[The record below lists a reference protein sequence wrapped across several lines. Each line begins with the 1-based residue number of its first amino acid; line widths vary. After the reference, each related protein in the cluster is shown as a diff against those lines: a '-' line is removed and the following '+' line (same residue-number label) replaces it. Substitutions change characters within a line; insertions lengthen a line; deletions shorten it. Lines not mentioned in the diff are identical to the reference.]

1 MGIRLLHSMA
11 CLGMNA
17 YPIQVETDILRGLPN
32 FTVVGLPDT
41 AVKESR
47 DRVRFVFKNC
57 GFTFPNGRITVNLA
71 PADLK
76 KSGSAYDLPIF
87 LGILL
92 SSGQIPDVGLED
104 AAFLGELSLSGRLSR
119 VDGVLPMVLAAK
131 EAGIK
136 KVFLPAENQQEAAV
150 VRDMEIYGLEHVNQ
164 LLSFLEGRKKLT
176 PAQCTQQKQVEEVLA
191 PDFAEI
197 KGQPV
202 ARRAVELAVAGGHN
216 LLLIGPPGAGK
227 SMLAKRIPGILP
239 PMTFD
244 ESMETSR
251 IYSVA
256 GLLTSKQP
264 LITTRP
270 FRAPH
275 HSISAAGLSG
285 GGTVPQP
292 GEISLAHNGV
302 LFLDELP
309 EFNRQTIEV
318 LRQPME
324 DGAVTISRVHG
335 TLTYP
340 CRVMVVAAMNPC
352 PCGYF
357 GHPTRACTCSKGAVA
372 KYLGRISGPLLD
384 RLDLHIDVPPVDY
397 DSLANHQ
404 KSESSAAI
412 RQRVMKV
419 RQIQQQRFQDKN
431 IYANA
436 QIPPGMLEQ
445 FCPMDDGAKAM
456 LKSAFERLGLSGR
469 AYDRILKV
477 ARTAADL
484 EESEVI
490 RRPHIAEAIQY
501 RSLDRKYWSRQ

>member
-32 FTVVGLPDT
+32 FTVVGLPDA

-104 AAFLGELSLSGRLSR
+104 AAFLGELSLSGKLSR

-164 LLSFLEGRKKLT
+164 LLSFLEGRKKLA
-176 PAQCTQQKQVEEVLA
+176 PAQCTREKPVEEVLA

-285 GGTVPQP
+285 GGTIPQP

-309 EFNRQTIEV
+309 EFNRQAIEV

-404 KSESSAAI
+404 KSEPSAAI
-412 RQRVMKV
+412 RQRVMRV
-419 RQIQQQRFQDKN
+419 RQIQQQRFQDNK

>member
-32 FTVVGLPDT
+32 FTVVGLPDA

-57 GFTFPNGRITVNLA
+57 GFTFPSGRITVNLA

-176 PAQCTQQKQVEEVLA
+176 PAQCTREKPVEEVLA

-309 EFNRQTIEV
+309 EFNRQAIEV

-404 KSESSAAI
+404 KSEPSAAI
-412 RQRVMKV
+412 RQRVMRV

>member
-11 CLGMNA
+11 CFGMNA
-17 YPIQVETDILRGLPN
+17 YLIQVETDILRGLPN
-32 FTVVGLPDT
+32 FTVVGLPDA

-57 GFTFPNGRITVNLA
+57 GFSFPNGRITVNLA

-76 KSGSAYDLPIF
+76 KSGSSFDLPIF
-87 LGILL
+87 LGILF
-92 SSGQIPDVGLED
+92 SSGQVSDAGLED
-104 AAFLGELSLSGRLSR
+104 AACVGELSLSGKLSP
-119 VDGVLPMVLAAK
+119 VNGVLPMVLAAK

-136 KVFLPAENQQEAAV
+136 KIFLPAENQQEAAV

-164 LLSFLEGRKKLT
+164 LLGFLEGRIKLT
-176 PAQCTQQKQVEEVLA
+176 PAHYTQPKSAEEVLA
-191 PDFAEI
+191 PDFADV

-202 ARRAVELAVAGGHN
+202 ARRAVEVAVAGGHN
-216 LLLIGPPGAGK
+216 LLLIGSPGAGK

-239 PMTFD
+239 PMTFE
-244 ESMETSR
+244 ESIETSR
-251 IYSVA
+251 IYSIA
-256 GLLTSKQP
+256 GLLSSKQP
-264 LITTRP
+264 LITVRP

-285 GGTVPQP
+285 GGTIPQP

-309 EFNRQTIEV
+309 EFNRQAIEI

-324 DGAVTISRVHG
+324 DGTVTISRVQG

-357 GHPTRACTCSKGAVA
+357 GHPTRACTCEKGAVS
-372 KYLGRISGPLLD
+372 KYLNRISGPLLD

-397 DSLANHQ
+397 DSLASHQ
-404 KSESSAAI
+404 KSEPSSEI
-412 RQRVMKV
+412 RKRVMKV
-419 RQIQQQRFQDKN
+419 RQIQQQRFSGKG
-431 IYANA
+431 IYTNA
-436 QIPPGMLEQ
+436 QIPPGLLEEC
-445 FCPMDDGAKAM
+445 CPMDDGAKAM

-477 ARTAADL
+477 ARTVADL
-484 EESEVI
+484 EESEII

-501 RSLDRKYWSRQ
+501 RSLDRKYWSRM

>member
-32 FTVVGLPDT
+32 FTVVGLPDA

-164 LLSFLEGRKKLT
+164 LLSFLEGRKKLA
-176 PAQCTQQKQVEEVLA
+176 PAQCTREKPVEEVLA

-309 EFNRQTIEV
+309 EFNRQAIEV

-412 RQRVMKV
+412 RQRVMRV
-419 RQIQQQRFQDKN
+419 RQIQQQRFQDNK

-490 RRPHIAEAIQY
+490 RRSHIAEAIQY

>member
-32 FTVVGLPDT
+32 FTVVGLPDA

-57 GFTFPNGRITVNLA
+57 GFTFPSGRITVNLA

-176 PAQCTQQKQVEEVLA
+176 PAQCTREKPVEEVLA

-309 EFNRQTIEV
+309 EFNRQAIEV

-412 RQRVMKV
+412 RQRVMRV

>member
-11 CLGMNA
+11 CLGMDA

-32 FTVVGLPDT
+32 FTIVGLPDT

-57 GFTFPNGRITVNLA
+57 GFSFPTGRITVNLA

-104 AAFLGELSLSGRLSR
+104 AAFLGELSLSGKLSR
-119 VDGVLPMVLAAK
+119 VDGVLPMVMAAK

-150 VRDMEIYGLEHVNQ
+150 VREMEIYGLEHVNQ
-164 LLSFLEGRKKLT
+164 LISFLEGRIQLT
-176 PAQCTQQKQVEEVLA
+176 PAQCHSAKPVEDVLA
-191 PDFAEI
+191 PDFADV

-216 LLLIGPPGAGK
+216 LLLIGSPGAGK

-239 PMTFD
+239 PMTFE

-256 GLLTSKQP
+256 GLLSGKQP

-285 GGTVPQP
+285 GGSIPQP

-309 EFNRQTIEV
+309 EFNRQAIEV

-324 DGAVTISRVHG
+324 DGSVTISRVQG

-340 CRVMVVAAMNPC
+340 CRIMVVAAMNPC

-357 GHPTRACTCSKGAVA
+357 GHPTRACTCSKGAVS
-372 KYLGRISGPLLD
+372 KYLGRVSGPLLD
-384 RLDLHIDVPPVDY
+384 RLDLHIDVPPVEY

-412 RQRVMKV
+412 RQRVIRV
-419 RQIQQQRFQDKN
+419 RQLQQQRFQGKG
-431 IYANA
+431 IYTNA

-445 FCPMDDGAKAM
+445 FCPMDDGARSM
-456 LKSAFERLGLSGR
+456 LKSAFERLGLSAR

-484 EESEVI
+484 EGSELI

-501 RSLDRKYWSRQ
+501 RSLDRKYWSKL

>member
-32 FTVVGLPDT
+32 FTVVGLPDA

-57 GFTFPNGRITVNLA
+57 GFTFPSGRITVNLA

-104 AAFLGELSLSGRLSR
+104 AAFLGELSLSGKLSR

-176 PAQCTQQKQVEEVLA
+176 PAQCTREKPVEEVLA

-309 EFNRQTIEV
+309 EFNRQAIEV

-404 KSESSAAI
+404 KSEPSAAI
-412 RQRVMKV
+412 RQRVMRV

>member
-1 MGIRLLHSMA
+1 MGIQQLHSMA
-11 CLGMNA
+11 CFGMNA
-17 YPIQVETDILRGLPN
+17 YPVLVETDILRGLPN
-32 FTVVGLPDT
+32 FTVVGLPDA

-57 GFTFPNGRITVNLA
+57 GFTFPTGRITVNLA

-76 KSGSAYDLPIF
+76 KSGAAYDLPIF
-87 LGILL
+87 LGLLL
-92 SSGQIPDVGLED
+92 SSGQIQDVGLED
-104 AAFLGELSLSGRLSR
+104 AAFLGELSLSGKLLR

-150 VRDMEIYGLEHVNQ
+150 VQGMEIYGLEHVNQ
-164 LLSFLEGRKKLT
+164 FISFLEGRIQLT
-176 PAQCTQQKQVEEVLA
+176 PAHYTRSKSVEEALA
-191 PDFAEI
+191 PDFADV

-216 LLLIGPPGAGK
+216 LLLIGSPGAGK
-227 SMLAKRIPGILP
+227 SMLAKRISGILP
-239 PMTFD
+239 PMTFE
-244 ESMETSR
+244 ESIETSR

-256 GLLTSKQP
+256 GLLSSKQP

-285 GGTVPQP
+285 GGSVPQP

-309 EFNRQTIEV
+309 EFNRQAIEV

-324 DGAVTISRVHG
+324 DGTVTISRVRG

-357 GHPTRACTCSKGAVA
+357 GHPTRACTCRKGEVS
-372 KYLGRISGPLLD
+372 KYLSRISGPLLD
-384 RLDLHIDVPPVDY
+384 RLDLHVDVPPVDY
-397 DSLANHQ
+397 DSLANHE
-404 KSESSAAI
+404 KSESSASI
-412 RQRVMKV
+412 RERVMKV
-419 RQIQQQRFQDKN
+419 RRMQQQRFQGKG
-431 IYANA
+431 IYTNA
-436 QIPPGMLEQ
+436 QIPPGSLEE
-445 FCPMDDGAKAM
+445 FCPVDDGAKAM

-484 EESEVI
+484 EGSEVI

-501 RSLDRKYWSRQ
+501 RSLDRKYWSRL

>member
-1 MGIRLLHSMA
+1 MGIQTLNTMA
-11 CLGMNA
+11 CFGMNA
-17 YPIQVETDILRGLPN
+17 YLIQVETDILRGLPN
-32 FTVVGLPDT
+32 FTVVGLPD
-41 AVKESR
+41 AVVKESR

-57 GFTFPNGRITVNLA
+57 GFSFPNARITVNLA

-76 KSGSAYDLPIF
+76 KSGSSFDLPIF

-92 SSGQIPDVGLED
+92 SSGQIQDVGFQD
-104 AAFLGELSLSGRLSR
+104 AAFLGELSLSGKLAR
-119 VDGVLPMVLAAK
+119 VDGVLPMMLAAK

-136 KVFLPAENQQEAAV
+136 KIFLPLENQQEAAV
-150 VRDMEIYGLEHVNQ
+150 VQGLEIYGLEHVNQ
-164 LLSFLEGRKKLT
+164 LISFLEGRIKLT
-176 PAQCTQQKQVEEVLA
+176 PAHYTREKTVEEVLT
-191 PDFAEI
+191 PDFADV
-197 KGQPV
+197 KGQPL
-202 ARRAVELAVAGGHN
+202 ARRAVEVAVAGGHN
-216 LLLIGPPGAGK
+216 LLLIGSPGAGK

-239 PMTFD
+239 PMTFE
-244 ESMETSR
+244 ESIETSR
-251 IYSVA
+251 VYSVA
-256 GLLTSKQP
+256 GLLNSKHP

-285 GGTVPQP
+285 GGTIPQP

-309 EFNRQTIEV
+309 EFNRRAIEI

-324 DGAVTISRVHG
+324 DGTVTISRVHG

-340 CRVMVVAAMNPC
+340 CRIMVVAAMNPC

-357 GHPTRACTCSKGAVA
+357 GHPTRACTCQKGEVG
-372 KYLGRISGPLLD
+372 KYLNRISGPLLD

-404 KSESSAAI
+404 KSESSAEI
-412 RQRVMKV
+412 RKRVIKV
-419 RQIQQQRFQDKN
+419 RQLQQQRFRGKG
-431 IYANA
+431 IYTNA
-436 QIPPGMLEQ
+436 QIPPGMLEAY
-445 FCPMDDGAKAM
+445 CPMDDGARAM

-501 RSLDRKYWSRQ
+501 RSLDRKYWSKL

>member
-32 FTVVGLPDT
+32 FTIVGLPDA

-57 GFTFPNGRITVNLA
+57 GFTFPSGRITVNLA

-104 AAFLGELSLSGRLSR
+104 AAFLGELSLSGKLSR

-176 PAQCTQQKQVEEVLA
+176 PAQCTQEKPVEEVLA

-285 GGTVPQP
+285 GGTIPQP

-309 EFNRQTIEV
+309 EFNRQAIEV

-419 RQIQQQRFQDKN
+419 RQIQQQRFQDNK

-490 RRPHIAEAIQY
+490 RRSHIAEAIQY